1 VHRFR
6 ECWNFFTGLVFG
18 TDILRSG
25 DGFFMSGQGTRAA
38 LGPHLPFLR
47 RYGRALTGS
56 QTSGDAFVRAALEA
70 LLADPDQLIADNAP
84 RVELFRLFHAI
95 WTPVAETVGDR
106 AANDRDWR
114 HPAEAVGEG
123 LLADLPRSRREALL
137 LTAVE
142 GFSIDEVC
150 IILGRDEADV
160 RADIDAA
167 RAEMAQALQGRVLII
182 EDEPVIAM
190 HLQDIVEDMG
200 HSVVGLASTHAE
212 AIDLGHA
219 TNPDLVLADIRLA
232 DGSSGIDAVRDL
244 LADRKVPVIFITA
257 YPERLLTGERP
268 EPTYL
273 VTKPFEVET
282 IVTTIGQA
290 LMMHRRERQ
299 AA

>member
-1 VHRFR
+1 MP
-6 ECWNFFTGLVFG
+6 TQGLK
-18 TDILRSG
+18 
-25 DGFFMSGQGTRAA
+25 AA
-38 LGPHLPFLR
+38 LGPHLPYLR

-56 QTSGDAFVRAALEA
+56 QSSGDAFVRAALEA
-70 LLADPDQLIADNAP
+70 LLAAPDQIVAGNAP

-95 WTPVAETVGDR
+95 WTPVAETVGADD
-106 AANDRDWR
+106 AGDDGVWR
-114 HPAEAVGEG
+114 HPVQAVGEG
-123 LLADLPRSRREALL
+123 LLSGLPRSRREALL

-142 GFSIDEVC
+142 GFSIEDVC
-150 IILGRDEADV
+150 IILDRDEAAV
-160 RADIDAA
+160 RADILAA
-167 RAEMAQALQGRVLII
+167 REEISRALAGRVLII

-212 AIDLGHA
+212 ATELSRSTA
-219 TNPDLVLADIRLA
+219 PDLVLADIRLA
-232 DGSSGIDAVRDL
+232 DGSSGVDAVKEI
-244 LADRKVPVIFITA
+244 LADRSVPVVFITA

-290 LMMHRRERQ
+290 LMMHRAGRE

>member
-1 VHRFR
+1 
-6 ECWNFFTGLVFG
+6 
-18 TDILRSG
+18 
-25 DGFFMSGQGTRAA
+25 MSGTGTSGGISAA
-38 LGPHLPFLR
+38 LGPHLPYLR

-70 LLADPDQLIADNAP
+70 LIADPEQLTDRNAP

-106 AANDRDWR
+106 AANDGDWR

-123 LLADLPRSRREALL
+123 LLSELPRSRREALL

-142 GFSIDEVC
+142 GFTVAEVAV
-150 IILGRDEADV
+150 ILDRSEEEVRD
-160 RADIDAA
+160 DIDAA
-167 RAEMAQALQGRVLII
+167 RAEMARALEGRVLII

-212 AIDLGHA
+212 AIDLSIA
-219 TNPDLVLADIRLA
+219 TSPDLVLADIRLA
-232 DGSSGIDAVRDL
+232 DGSSGVDAVREI
-244 LADRKVPVIFITA
+244 LADRRVPVVFITA

-273 VTKPFEVET
+273 VTKPFEVDT

-290 LMMHRRERQ
+290 LMMHRRERR